1 MALKTGLSGVGTQ
14 AWSCRGACPRGTKE
28 TEPENGGRNCLLSPD
43 DLKHLDQTIPAYRCR
58 KHPFLLQLLR
68 FFFHCDKRWPFHDHL
83 LTPEHVSPGA
93 LLPTVT
99 PLYPQGSDKYN
110 FFHHI
115 SRHNCSSLQA
125 RWWLS
130 ISWRRVAWQ
139 GEVEMARAQA
149 GLPLANQ
156 PSTMYHPPPGGF
168 RCKDYGKREYNFLI
182 K

>member
-1 MALKTGLSGVGTQ
+1 MDRVLGERTALKTGLSGLGTQ
-14 AWSCRGACPRGTKE
+14 AWSCQGACPRGTKE
-28 TEPENGGRNCLLSPD
+28 IEPKNGGRNCSLSPD

-93 LLPTVT
+93 SLPTMT

-115 SRHNCSSLQA
+115 SRHNRSSFQA
-125 RWWLS
+125 HHTPTLEES
-130 ISWRRVAWQ
+130 LLEATSSD
-139 GEVEMARAQA
+139 GETEAHSRA
-149 GLPLANQ
+149 
-156 PSTMYHPPPGGF
+156 YHI
-168 RCKDYGKREYNFLI
+168 ESS
-182 K
+182 